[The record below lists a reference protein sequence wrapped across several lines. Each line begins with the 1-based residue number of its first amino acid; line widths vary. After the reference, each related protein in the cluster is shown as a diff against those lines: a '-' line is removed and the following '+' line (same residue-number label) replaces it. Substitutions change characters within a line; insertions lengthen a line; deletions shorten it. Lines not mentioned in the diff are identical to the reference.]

1 MSAPTTNTATNTNAT
16 TEAIN
21 DDYEYIQY
29 NQHLRIIHSI
39 KDDMYQ
45 AQSIINAC
53 HSKKRVNDWFE
64 SKTAKEII
72 DEMGKSSTAEISALA
87 KIYEKRDDLP
97 NGLRGFYIHR
107 LLVNNIAMYASPRYS
122 IYVMK
127 LLDSHFERERQDLID
142 ELHQKKPRLVPTNKE
157 HNYRYLIYKETIDD
171 EHTLLHLVR
180 RNKKTFRAVSRHNN
194 DDERFIFKDNLPIAM
209 TPNEDIK
216 EIVKN
221 NFPRN
226 AYGINMCSIRILSR
240 HLDRLHTLIEEYFNQ
255 FQS

>member
-1 MSAPTTNTATNTNAT
+1 MSAPTTNATTNTNAT
-16 TEAIN
+16 TERIN

-45 AQSIINAC
+45 MQSIIKAC
-53 HSKKRVNDWFE
+53 KSAKRAQDWFDN
-64 SKTAKEII
+64 KTTKELLK
-72 DEMGKSSTAEISALA
+72 EMREGEFSPSENLVQNRQNV
-87 KIYEKRDDLP
+87 EM
-97 NGLRGFYIHR
+97 GLRGYYIHR
-107 LLVNNIAMYASPRYS
+107 LLVNHVAIWTSPIYAVY
-122 IYVMK
+122 IMK

-142 ELHQKKPRLVPTNKE
+142 EIQQQKPRMVPTNKE

-171 EHTLLHLVR
+171 AFTLLHLVR

-194 DDERFIFKDNLPIAM
+194 DEERFIFKDNLPIAM
-209 TPNEDIK
+209 SPNEDIK

-226 AYGINMCSIRILSR
+226 DYGINGCSITIRTNRLE
-240 HLDRLHTLIEEYFNQ
+240 RLHELVDEYFNE